1 MCFVGFCMG
10 IWRAQ
15 VTVGGFKGKGF
26 AGQLTSR
33 VWYLKVHSASE
44 PFAVVLTNSSGQAVE
59 LPKYVLAD
67 QPPTKSPTK
76 HYARTA
82 WILNYVCHP
91 EAEWAV
97 PVRPQGLAAAAAA
110 RTTGRT
116 TMYHYVVPV

>member
-10 IWRAQ
+10 IWSAQ

-59 LPKYVLAD
+59 LPKYVFPLACYHARLIFTRIFD
-67 QPPTKSPTK
+67 ARLTDDLQLQPRRREWRQR
-76 HYARTA
+76 RTSRGA
-82 WILNYVCHP
+82 S
-91 EAEWAV
+91 
-97 PVRPQGLAAAAAA
+97 
-110 RTTGRT
+110 
-116 TMYHYVVPV
+116 